1 MGAGRWMAIGLAG
14 LVGLVP
20 LQAQRGD
27 PNEEA
32 AIRGIET
39 TQGRSPQ
46 WIYADNR
53 KLNAALSA
61 LAPQRPGVIDA
72 YIVSI
77 GLDADPVFGRESAE
91 ASRVLARR
99 YDAVGRTIM
108 LAAGGG
114 AGAAAMANGS
124 PANLAI
130 ALGAVASIMDRQ
142 EDVLIVFA
150 TTHGAPGVGLVY
162 KDGEQGY
169 GMVAPRRMADMLG
182 GFGFRRK
189 MVLISACFS
198 GAFLPEIADED
209 SIIVTAASA
218 ATPSFGCAPSSDW
231 TFFGDALINNALRN
245 PVPFDT
251 AVGQAFGLVTEW
263 EMFKGVPPSAPQ
275 FHFGRRSREWL
286 DPLEA
291 RMPRQATA
299 KVGRAAIATN

>member
-1 MGAGRWMAIGLAG
+1 MRVWVTAMLAM
-14 LVGLVP
+14 LTAFQPAV
-20 LQAQRGD
+20 AQRAD

-39 TQGRSPQ
+39 QQGRSPQ
-46 WIYADNR
+46 WIFADSR
-53 KLNAALSA
+53 KLQAALAA
-61 LAPQRPGVIDA
+61 LQPQRPGTIDVYVVA
-72 YIVSI
+72 A

-91 ASRVLARR
+91 AARVLSRR
-99 YDAVGRTIM
+99 YGAAGRTLL

-114 AGAAAMANGS
+114 AGSAASANGS

-130 ALGAVASIMDRQ
+130 ALGAVAQKMDLS
-142 EDVLIVFA
+142 EDVLIFFA
-150 TTHGAPGVGLVY
+150 TTHGAPRVGLVY
-162 KDGEQGY
+162 KDGDSGY
-169 GMVAPRRMADMLG
+169 GMIAPRRMAQLLG

-198 GAFLPEIADED
+198 GAFLPEIADDD
-209 SIIVTAASA
+209 SIVVTAASA
-218 ATPSFGCAPSSDW
+218 QTPSFGCAPSSDW
-231 TFFGDALINNALRN
+231 TFFGDALINNALRS

-251 AVGQAFGLVTEW
+251 AVGQAFGLVTQW

-275 FHFGRRSREWL
+275 FHLGPRARAWL

-291 RMPRQATA
+291 AMPREASA

>member
-1 MGAGRWMAIGLAG
+1 MGGGRLMALVLAGLAG
-14 LVGLVP
+14 FAPV
-20 LQAQRGD
+20 QAQRGD

-39 TQGRSPQ
+39 NQGRSPQ
-46 WIYADNR
+46 WLYADHR
-53 KLNAALSA
+53 KLSA
-61 LAPQRPGVIDA
+61 GLASLAPQRPGVVDA
-72 YIVSI
+72 YVIAI
-77 GLDADPVFGRESAE
+77 GLDSDPVFGRESSE
-91 ASRVLARR
+91 ASRVLSRR
-99 YDAVGRTIM
+99 YDAAGRTVL

-114 AGAAAMANGS
+114 AGNAAMANGS

-130 ALGAVASIMDRQ
+130 ALGAVSSVMDRN
-142 EDVLIVFA
+142 EDVLVMFA

-162 KDGEQGY
+162 KDGEKGY
-169 GMVAPRRMADMLG
+169 GMVAPRRLAEMLAS
-182 GFGFRRK
+182 FGFRRK

-198 GAFLPEIADED
+198 GAFVPDLADDD

-218 ATPSFGCAPSSDW
+218 VTPSFGCAPSSDW

-251 AVGQAFGLVTEW
+251 AVGQAFGLVTQW
-263 EMFKGVPPSAPQ
+263 EMFKGVPASGPQ
-275 FHFGRRSREWL
+275 FHFGRQVRQWL

-299 KVGRAAIATN
+299 KVGRAAISTN